1 MHVGAPRDLGD
12 VHAGIRAW
20 RMCAHFQPGLNEST
34 HDMTQLGLGL
44 AALGRPEYLNIGHS
58 DAVAGRFDPAALEQL
73 CHAVLDAAWDSGVRH
88 FDVARSYGFA
98 ERFLGSWL
106 SRHPNR
112 RQDLVIGSKW
122 GYAYVADFQRGAEV
136 HEVKEHSVARL
147 AEQWPQTLH
156 DLGSAPDHY
165 LIHSVTPDSPALS
178 DTALLDNLRAV
189 AESGARIGIS
199 TSGPH
204 QADVVRAALDIG
216 LFDSVQSTWNPLEPS
231 VGSAL
236 ALAHEAGWFVVV
248 KEAMANGRLVSE
260 DSELARVADSAGVGR
275 DALALAIALAQPWA
289 DVVLSG
295 AATAAQLEQNVG
307 ALSIDSE
314 LIAAVDPG
322 IAESPETYWDNRSH
336 LAWT

>member
-1 MHVGAPRDLGD
+1 
-12 VHAGIRAW
+12 
-20 RMCAHFQPGLNEST
+20 
-34 HDMTQLGLGL
+34 MTQLGLGL
-44 AALGRPEYLNIGHS
+44 AALGRPEYLTVGHS
-58 DAVAGRFDPAALEQL
+58 DAVDGRFDPAALERL

-106 SRHPNR
+106 ARHPGR
-112 RQDLVIGSKW
+112 RDELVIGSKW

-147 AEQWPQTLH
+147 AEQWPQTLR
-156 DLGSAPDHY
+156 DLGSVPDHY

-178 DTALLDNLRAV
+178 DIALLDDLRAV
-189 AESGARIGIS
+189 AESGTRIGIS

-204 QADVVRAALDIG
+204 QADVVHAAMEIG
-216 LFDSVQSTWNPLEPS
+216 VFSSVQSTWNPLEPS
-231 VGSAL
+231 VGPAL
-236 ALAHEAGWFVVV
+236 ARAHEAGWFVVV
-248 KEAMANGRLVSE
+248 KEAMANGRLVAE
-260 DSELARVADSAGVGR
+260 DSKLARVADSARVGR

-295 AATAAQLEQNVG
+295 AATATQLEQNVA
-307 ALSIDSE
+307 ALSIERE
-314 LIAAVDPG
+314 LIAAADPAV
-322 IAESPETYWDNRSH
+322 AEDPECYWDNRSR